1 VERTNPVAQNRI
13 DRMAQDVVAPR
24 AQSQPHGAGRW
35 LHNAVASV
43 RDLLPASPPMG
54 PVDYTPGLIAYVV
67 STALA
72 AIAVAVVAVVFRFP
86 IGDQIRQWQLILVVG
101 GVTIF
106 LMSIFAVRQGQGARF
121 QWTPTMFIHLGLAF
135 AFGPAGAA
143 VGAVAEPF
151 GVAIKSRNGW
161 FRTTFNI
168 SNEFLADTAAWAVFR
183 AIDGGDQSGR
193 ALLAGLCAGLVHWG
207 LNSGFVAVVQHLA
220 ERTTPL
226 PTLLRSRVSVLP
238 YSLGYG
244 FAAFAFVVMSTSK
257 GVIGFTALLA
267 PIILLHYYLLRYTQ
281 GLRKFE
287 AKRAEDE
294 LDKLRLQLDK
304 ERLQLQALEA
314 SERERANI
322 ARNLHDGVVQNLAGI
337 NYELTA
343 EASRLKA
350 GSDTIDDRENLALL
364 LNDSATRTR
373 DAMRDLRTLI
383 IDLVPPTL
391 RREGLEA
398 ALLEVLAEIK
408 RKGTNTKLDLP
419 PNLRLR
425 QDRAALIFRIANES
439 LRNVAAHA
447 QAKNVTVELTTED
460 GSAIL
465 SIQDDGKGFSEADVA
480 ERRKEGHLGTQAIED
495 LAAEAGGSLT
505 TDTELGRGTLVVL
518 TLPIE

>member
-1 VERTNPVAQNRI
+1 
-13 DRMAQDVVAPR
+13 
-24 AQSQPHGAGRW
+24 
-35 LHNAVASV
+35 
-43 RDLLPASPPMG
+43 
-54 PVDYTPGLIAYVV
+54 
-67 STALA
+67 
-72 AIAVAVVAVVFRFP
+72 
-86 IGDQIRQWQLILVVG
+86 
-101 GVTIF
+101 
-106 LMSIFAVRQGQGARF
+106 
-121 QWTPTMFIHLGLAF
+121 
-135 AFGPAGAA
+135 
-143 VGAVAEPF
+143 
-151 GVAIKSRNGW
+151 
-161 FRTTFNI
+161 
-168 SNEFLADTAAWAVFR
+168 
-183 AIDGGDQSGR
+183 
-193 ALLAGLCAGLVHWG
+193 
-207 LNSGFVAVVQHLA
+207 
-220 ERTTPL
+220 
-226 PTLLRSRVSVLP
+226 
-238 YSLGYG
+238 
-244 FAAFAFVVMSTSK
+244 
-257 GVIGFTALLA
+257 
-267 PIILLHYYLLRYTQ
+267 
-281 GLRKFE
+281 LRKFE

>member
-1 VERTNPVAQNRI
+1 
-13 DRMAQDVVAPR
+13 
-24 AQSQPHGAGRW
+24 
-35 LHNAVASV
+35 
-43 RDLLPASPPMG
+43 
-54 PVDYTPGLIAYVV
+54 
-67 STALA
+67 
-72 AIAVAVVAVVFRFP
+72 
-86 IGDQIRQWQLILVVG
+86 
-101 GVTIF
+101 
-106 LMSIFAVRQGQGARF
+106 
-121 QWTPTMFIHLGLAF
+121 
-135 AFGPAGAA
+135 
-143 VGAVAEPF
+143 
-151 GVAIKSRNGW
+151 
-161 FRTTFNI
+161 
-168 SNEFLADTAAWAVFR
+168 
-183 AIDGGDQSGR
+183 
-193 ALLAGLCAGLVHWG
+193 
-207 LNSGFVAVVQHLA
+207 
-220 ERTTPL
+220 
-226 PTLLRSRVSVLP
+226 
-238 YSLGYG
+238 
-244 FAAFAFVVMSTSK
+244 MSTSK
-257 GVIGFTALLA
+257 GVIGLTALLA

-294 LDKLRLQLDK
+294 ADKLRLQQDK

-350 GSDTIDDRENLALL
+350 GSNSIDDRDNLALL

-425 QDRAALIFRIANES
+425 PDRAALIFRIANES

-505 TDTELGRGTLVVL
+505 TDSELGRGTLVVL